1 MRLNIIKCGTP
12 LFVNAALEKINI
24 NPYFEF
30 QKFYKKILTL
40 AYQIERKE
48 TNFYEALKGV
58 RLARNRGEKV
68 HLIRGCPIDREIP
81 VFCNIDPL
89 SDKYLRKK
97 TFVGEGYLLLISLL
111 TDSPLLAYETRNNGN
126 FFHDV
131 YAQEKY
137 YFTQTQKTDSDLYF
151 HNDRTAHEVRADYIY
166 LLGMRC
172 DSINHV
178 ETCYI
183 DGYDVI
189 ANLTESEQDWLR
201 QPWFK
206 TPFDAYSSDSNITQ
220 LSSSAH
226 RILIEENSFRY
237 YDTRTTVLEGAPV
250 EAWKALV
257 ALKNSLQISPKVRVC
272 IQNQDLLMIP
282 NQQGLHSR
290 NIINLIDINKVRERY
305 LLKTY
310 NFSSKE
316 RMSIH
321 NNHFSNGISGLV
333 SEH

>member
-1 MRLNIIKCGTP
+1 MRLNMIRCETP
-12 LFVNAALEKINI
+12 PFVNVALEKIDI
-24 NPYFEF
+24 NPYPEF
-30 QKFYKKILTL
+30 QKFYKEIL
-40 AYQIERKE
+40 AVVDQIEQRSID
-48 TNFYEALKGV
+48 FYEALKEIK
-58 RLARNRGEKV
+58 LARNRGEKV
-68 HLIRGCPIDREIP
+68 HLLRGCPIDKEIP

-111 TDSPLLAYETRNNGN
+111 TDSPLLAYETRNNGD

-151 HNDRTAHEVRADYIY
+151 HNDRTAHEVRPDYIY

-172 DSINHV
+172 DPINYV
-178 ETCYI
+178 ETCYV
-183 DGYDVI
+183 DGYDVMT
-189 ANLTESEQDWLR
+189 NLTESEQNWLR
-201 QPWFK
+201 EPWFT

-220 LSSSAH
+220 LSSGSH

-237 YDTRTTVLEGAPV
+237 YDTRTTVLEGSPV

-257 ALKNSLQISPKVRVC
+257 ALKNSLQLSPKVRVR
-272 IQNQDLLMIP
+272 IQNQDLLLMP

-316 RMSIH
+316 RMSACLTDKTKKLEC
-321 NNHFSNGISGLV
+321 G
-333 SEH
+333 